1 MAKKPS
7 VGAGRRASAKAKA
20 EKSSPPAPARNAAPA
35 RSAVR
40 KASKAADPEVTTR
53 PAAFDPDAYKFV
65 LTPPNA
71 PAAHQEPEF
80 EYLGELPDSYGTRK
94 LFLVARDPHFLFS
107 YWDFTEGQFIELS
120 QRASDGNVFLQLYL
134 DNGEKLQQIQANSRS
149 RSWYLQANRPGAS
162 FYAELG
168 VYRDGKFEVA
178 ARSAV
183 ITAPPDTVSWRTD
196 AKFVTLPFHLPF
208 RVLLDLIRQ
217 QMRPGEELVDALAR
231 LQEEGFEF
239 PFDVAR
245 TGVQGQGQ
253 GGAANGV
260 YDYLGEEV
268 YRRIRVGSH
277 DITEVLRRRLE
288 QEKSTSSGQWPGSSL
303 SSPFGGKQR
312 GFFMN
317 VNAELIIYGGTD
329 PKAKV
334 RIAGQDIQLREDG
347 TFTFH
352 FNLPDGQF
360 HIPVEAEAPDKQET
374 RSALLSFLRMSDHS
388 GDVKQT
394 PQTPRPEPFG
404 RQG

>member
-20 EKSSPPAPARNAAPA
+20 AKSSPAKKAPASRASHPA
-35 RSAVR
+35 
-40 KASKAADPEVTTR
+40 KASLPVDPEVAVR
-53 PAAFDPDAYKFV
+53 PADFDPDAYKFV

-71 PAAHQEPEF
+71 PQAHQEPEF

-94 LFLVARDPHFLFS
+94 LFLVARDPHFLFV

-196 AKFVTLPFHLPF
+196 AKFVTLPFHVPF
-208 RVLLDLIRQ
+208 RVLLEMIREH
-217 QMRPGEELVDALAR
+217 MKPGEELAEALAR

-239 PFDVAR
+239 PFDVER
-245 TGVQGQGQ
+245 TGVQGKGA
-253 GGAANGV
+253 GGNGV

-303 SSPFGGKQR
+303 SSPFGGAPR

-334 RIAGQDIQLREDG
+334 RIAGKDIALREDG

-360 HIPVEAEAPDKQET
+360 HIPIEAEAPDKEET
-374 RSALLSFLRMSDHS
+374 RSALLSFLRMSDYS